1 MNLASSPQFIF
12 ANVGVYVVCATNKIY
27 WQCTL
32 AKALLLADDLFLVD
46 EGAGISLVSIC
57 ILKQKECRLLASFT
71 EWELSQICC
80 PNWSEYT
87 KYFWCSLH
95 HGLHLQQ
102 NVVRGVLNWERPE
115 VLLMCTP
122 ANPMELP
129 WTLSTLAVWKDQVL
143 ELRELLSIKSVLV
156 SLSY

>member
-46 EGAGISLVSIC
+46 EGAGISLVFIC

-71 EWELSQICC
+71 E
-80 PNWSEYT
+80 
-87 KYFWCSLH
+87 
-95 HGLHLQQ
+95 
-102 NVVRGVLNWERPE
+102 
-115 VLLMCTP
+115 
-122 ANPMELP
+122 
-129 WTLSTLAVWKDQVL
+129 
-143 ELRELLSIKSVLV
+143 
-156 SLSY
+156 